1 MGTENLLE
9 GTLESMEGGAGGW
22 GGGGGL
28 GGHLW
33 GLTKF

>member
-22 GGGGGL
+22 GALL
-28 GGHLW
+28 GIGKILVR
-33 GLTKF
+33 